1 MSVIW
6 IRLRSEQSTI
16 IAWHSKKT
24 IGKSA
29 RVEGGSYRF
38 TSDNLH
44 HFFYPASKREDVT
57 CSTYHYV
64 ANENTWD
71 ISRRFTLLR
80 ASKIFQGT
88 KPRGSASELLCNR
101 AAGTCFETR

>member
-16 IAWHSKKT
+16 IAWHNKKT

-38 TSDNLH
+38 TSHNLH
-44 HFFYPASKREDVT
+44 HFLPCIQERGCHMLYIWEYT
-57 CSTYHYV
+57 
-64 ANENTWD
+64 NENTWD